1 MKVNARDL
9 ICVRTPGFHGVGSP
23 ITGNRE
29 ARRWLRVVRSSRP
42 MEHKEMRELHDLAE
56 AQALA
61 LAIVDTLPEPFLV
74 LDDTLHLLAGSRCFY
89 EVFGEDPAAAHGR
102 SLFDLSDG
110 QWDIPGL
117 RQLLLVVIPEHTAL
131 EGFEFEQDFAQL
143 GIRTIQLNALPIR
156 DEGGDSRMVLLA
168 IKDIT
173 ERRVAEQEKQRL
185 LEHTEKLLEQQRTL
199 LREMRHRIANSLQI
213 IASILLLKA
222 GSVASEETKNELRSA
237 HQRVMSVAAVQNHLN
252 TSEGIEQIEMGPY
265 LTKLSAG
272 LAASMVGPDQHID
285 IAVAATDGTLP
296 TSHAVS
302 IGLIVTELIINA
314 IKYAFPK
321 RRASAR
327 VRVTFEMAKSD
338 WKLTVADNG
347 LGRAGQEVMKTT
359 TGLGT
364 ALIGALA
371 KQLDAQIAETSSP
384 KGLTVHVT
392 RSTFESRLPVAA

>member
-1 MKVNARDL
+1 MK
-9 ICVRTPGFHGVGSP
+9 
-23 ITGNRE
+23 
-29 ARRWLRVVRSSRP
+29 
-42 MEHKEMRELHDLAE
+42 ELADRAE

-89 EVFGEDPAAAHGR
+89 EVFGEDPAKAHGR

-117 RQLLLVVIPEHTAL
+117 RELLASVVPQHTGV
-131 EGFEFEQDFAQL
+131 EGFEFEQTFAQL
-143 GIRTIQLNALPIR
+143 GKRTIHLNALPIR
-156 DEGGDSRMVLLA
+156 DDSGDSRMVLLA

-173 ERRVAEQEKQRL
+173 ERREAEQEKQRL
-185 LEHTEKLLEQQRTL
+185 LEHTEQLLEQQKTL

-222 GSVASEETKNELRSA
+222 GSVSSEETKNELRAA
-237 HQRVMSVAAVQNHLN
+237 HQRVMSVAAVQGHLN
-252 TSEGIEQIEMGPY
+252 ASDGIEQIEMGPY
-265 LTKLSAG
+265 LAKLSAG
-272 LAASMVGPDQHID
+272 LASSMVGPKQHID
-285 IAVAATDGTLP
+285 IAVAASEGALP

-314 IKYAFPK
+314 IKYAFPE
-321 RRASAR
+321 RHASAR
-327 VRVTFEMAKSD
+327 IRITFEMAKAD

-347 LGRAGQEVMKTT
+347 AGRNDKEELKTS

-371 KQLDAQIAETSSP
+371 KQLNAQLTETSSVQ
-384 KGLTVHVT
+384 GLTVAVT
-392 RSTFESRLPVAA
+392 RSTFDSHLPVAA

>member
-1 MKVNARDL
+1 
-9 ICVRTPGFHGVGSP
+9 
-23 ITGNRE
+23 
-29 ARRWLRVVRSSRP
+29 
-42 MEHKEMRELHDLAE
+42 MRQLHDLAE
-56 AQALA
+56 AQSLA

-89 EVFGEDPAAAHGR
+89 EVFGEDPARAHGR

-117 RQLLLVVIPEHTAL
+117 RQLLATVVPRHTAV
-131 EGFEFEQDFAQL
+131 EGFEFEQDFAHL
-143 GIRTIQLNALPIR
+143 GRRTLQLNALPIR
-156 DEGGDSRMVLLA
+156 DESGDSRMVLLA

-173 ERRVAEQEKQRL
+173 ERRITEQEKQRL
-185 LEHTEKLLEQQRTL
+185 LEHTEELLEQQRTL

-222 GSVASEETKNELRSA
+222 GSVSSEETKNELRAA
-237 HQRVMSVAAVQNHLN
+237 HQRVMSVAAVQSHLH
-252 TSEGIEQIEMGPY
+252 SSDGIERIEMGPY

-272 LAASMVGPDQHID
+272 LAASMVGPKQSID
-285 IAVAATDGTLP
+285 IVVVASEGALP
-296 TSHAVS
+296 SSHAVS
-302 IGLIVTELIINA
+302 VGLVVTELIMNA

-321 RRASAR
+321 PRASAR

-338 WKLTVADNG
+338 WKLTVSDNG
-347 LGRAGQEVMKTT
+347 VGRVQTADSEAS

-371 KQLDAQIAETSSP
+371 KQLNAQITETSSS
-384 KGLTVHVT
+384 KGLTVAVT
-392 RSTFESRLPVAA
+392 RSTFESLLPVAA

>member
-1 MKVNARDL
+1 
-9 ICVRTPGFHGVGSP
+9 
-23 ITGNRE
+23 
-29 ARRWLRVVRSSRP
+29 
-42 MEHKEMRELHDLAE
+42 MEQNQMRELHDRAE

-74 LDDTLHLLAGSRCFY
+74 LDDTLHLLAASRCFY
-89 EVFGEDPAAAHGR
+89 EVFGEDAAKAHGR
-102 SLFDLSDG
+102 SLFELSDG

-117 RQLLLVVIPEHTAL
+117 RQLLTSVVPQHTAV
-131 EGFEFEQDFAQL
+131 EGFEFEQTFAHL
-143 GIRTIQLNALPIR
+143 GKRTIQLNALPIR
-156 DEGGDSRMVLLA
+156 DESGESRMVLLA

-185 LEHTEKLLEQQRTL
+185 LEHTEELLEQQRTL

-222 GSVASEETKNELRSA
+222 GSVSSEETKNELRAA
-237 HQRVMSVAAVQNHLN
+237 HQRVMSVAVVQGHL
-252 TSEGIEQIEMGPY
+252 SASDGIEHIEMGPY

-272 LAASMVGPDQHID
+272 LASSMVGPKQHID
-285 IAVAATDGTLP
+285 IAVGITAGALP

-314 IKYAFPK
+314 IKYAFPEPH
-321 RRASAR
+321 ASAR
-327 VRVTFEMAKSD
+327 IRVTFEMAKSD

-347 LGRAGQEVMKTT
+347 AGRNIKDELEPS

-371 KQLDAQIAETSSP
+371 KQLKAQITETSAAE
-384 KGLTVHVT
+384 GLTVAVT
-392 RSTFESRLPVAA
+392 RSTFESLLPVAA

>member
-1 MKVNARDL
+1 MK
-9 ICVRTPGFHGVGSP
+9 P
-23 ITGNRE
+23 I
-29 ARRWLRVVRSSRP
+29 
-42 MEHKEMRELHDLAE
+42 HDLAE

-89 EVFGEDPAAAHGR
+89 EVFGEDPEAAHGR

-117 RQLLLVVIPEHTAL
+117 RQLLTAVIPQHTAL
-131 EGFEFEQDFAQL
+131 EGFEFEQEF
-143 GIRTIQLNALPIR
+143 GKRGRRTIQLNALPIR
-156 DEGGDSRMVLLA
+156 DESAAGRMVLLA

-185 LEHTEKLLEQQRTL
+185 LEHTEELLDQQRTL

-222 GSVASEETKNELRSA
+222 GSVSSEETKNELRAA

-272 LAASMVGPDQHID
+272 LASSMVGPNQNID
-285 IAVAATDGTLP
+285 IAVAASEGTLP

-302 IGLIVTELIINA
+302 LGLIVTELIMNA

-321 RRASAR
+321 TRPSAR
-327 VRVTFEMAKSD
+327 VRVTFEKARSD
-338 WKLTVADNG
+338 WKLTVSDNG
-347 LGRAGQEVMKTT
+347 VGRVQNEPTT
-359 TGLGT
+359 STGLGT

-371 KQLDAQIAETSSP
+371 KQLDAQISESSSP
-384 KGLTVHVT
+384 NGLAVAVT

>member
-1 MKVNARDL
+1 MK
-9 ICVRTPGFHGVGSP
+9 
-23 ITGNRE
+23 
-29 ARRWLRVVRSSRP
+29 
-42 MEHKEMRELHDLAE
+42 EHHDLAE
-56 AQALA
+56 AQAIA

-74 LDDTLHLLAGSRCFY
+74 LDDSLQLLAASRCFY
-89 EVFGEDPAAAHGR
+89 EIFGEDPTSTHGR
-102 SLFDLSDG
+102 SLFELSDG

-131 EGFEFEQDFAQL
+131 KDFEFEQDFAHL
-143 GIRTIQLNALPIR
+143 GKRTIQLNALPIR
-156 DEGGDSRMVLLA
+156 DESIAGRMVLLA

-173 ERRVAEQEKQRL
+173 ERRVVEQEKRRL
-185 LEHTEKLLEQQRTL
+185 LEHTEELLDEQRTL

-222 GSVASEETKNELRSA
+222 GSVTSEETKNELRAA
-237 HQRVMSVAAVQNHLN
+237 HQRVMSVAAVQDHLN
-252 TSEGIEQIEMGPY
+252 ASDGIEQIEMGPY

-272 LAASMVGPDQHID
+272 LASSMVGPKQAID
-285 IAVAATDGTLP
+285 VVVAASKGALP

-302 IGLIVTELIINA
+302 IGLIVTELIMNA
-314 IKYAFPK
+314 IKYAFPME
-321 RRASAR
+321 RPSAR
-327 VRVTFEMAKSD
+327 IRVTFEKDKSD
-338 WKLTVADNG
+338 WKLSVSDNG
-347 LGRAGQEVMKTT
+347 VGRLHHADSAIS

-371 KQLDAQIAETSSP
+371 KQLDAQITETSSP

>member
-1 MKVNARDL
+1 MK
-9 ICVRTPGFHGVGSP
+9 P
-23 ITGNRE
+23 I
-29 ARRWLRVVRSSRP
+29 
-42 MEHKEMRELHDLAE
+42 HDLAE

-89 EVFGEDPAAAHGR
+89 EVFGEDPETAHGR
-102 SLFDLSDG
+102 SLFELSGG

-117 RQLLLVVIPEHTAL
+117 RQLLTAVVPQRTAL
-131 EGFEFEQDFAQL
+131 EGFEFEQDF
-143 GIRTIQLNALPIR
+143 GERGRRTIQLNALPIR
-156 DEGGDSRMVLLA
+156 DDSGDSRMVLLA

-173 ERRVAEQEKQRL
+173 DRREAEQEKQRL
-185 LEHTEKLLEQQRTL
+185 LEHTEELLEQQRTL

-222 GSVASEETKNELRSA
+222 GSVSSEETKNELRAA

-252 TSEGIEQIEMGPY
+252 TSDGIEQIEMGPY

-272 LAASMVGPDQHID
+272 LASSMVAPRQHID
-285 IAVAATDGTLP
+285 IAVVATEGVLP

-302 IGLIVTELIINA
+302 LGLIVTELIINA
-314 IKYAFPK
+314 IKYAFPND
-321 RRASAR
+321 RASAR
-327 VRVTFEMAKSD
+327 IRVTFEMAKSD
-338 WKLTVADNG
+338 WKLTVSDNG
-347 LGRAGQEVMKTT
+347 VGRSRGEDAPES

-371 KQLDAQIAETSSP
+371 KQLNAQITEGSSR
-384 KGLTVHVT
+384 KGLTVEVT
-392 RSTFESRLPVAA
+392 RSTFESLLPVAA

>member
-1 MKVNARDL
+1 MKQLSDL
-9 ICVRTPGFHGVGSP
+9 
-23 ITGNRE
+23 
-29 ARRWLRVVRSSRP
+29 
-42 MEHKEMRELHDLAE
+42 DQ

-74 LDDTLHLLAGSRCFY
+74 LDDSLRLLAGSRCFY
-89 EVFGEDPAAAHGR
+89 EVYGEDPSSAHGR
-102 SLFDLSDG
+102 SMFDLSGG

-117 RQLLLVVIPEHTAL
+117 RQLLAAVVDDRTSIES
-131 EGFEFEQDFAQL
+131 FEFERVFTEL
-143 GIRTIQLNALPIR
+143 GKRTLHLNALPIR
-156 DEGGDSRMVLLA
+156 DESGLGRMVLVA

-173 ERRVAEQEKQRL
+173 ERRVAEQEKQQL
-185 LEHTEKLLEQQRTL
+185 LEHTEELLEQQRTL

-222 GSVASEETKNELRSA
+222 GSVSSEETKNELRAA
-237 HQRVMSVAAVQNHLN
+237 HQRVMSVAVVQGHL
-252 TSEGIEQIEMGPY
+252 SASDGIEQIEMGPY

-272 LAASMVGPDQHID
+272 LASSMVGPKQHID
-285 IAVAATDGTLP
+285 IAVGVTAGALP

-314 IKYAFPK
+314 IKYAFPE
-321 RRASAR
+321 RHASAR
-327 VRVTFEMAKSD
+327 IRVTFEMAKSD

-347 LGRAGQEVMKTT
+347 AGRNTKDELKTS

-371 KQLDAQIAETSSP
+371 KQLKAQITETSSTE
-384 KGLTVHVT
+384 GLTVAVT
-392 RSTFESRLPVAA
+392 RSTFESHLPVAA